1 LGVWCFSCNHQS
13 IRVSYPFGAL
23 AIILSHA
30 STSCQVTLAKGIQA
44 LGGTLFL
51 GPGRRE
57 GIVRGVVGHVLLGA
71 PHYCLHITDKV
82 WAEP

>member
-1 LGVWCFSCNHQS
+1 MFCLQPPIYKGLLPIWRSCYHS
-13 IRVSYPFGAL
+13 EP
-23 AIILSHA
+23 
-30 STSCQVTLAKGIQA
+30 CQVTLAKGIQA

-57 GIVRGVVGHVLLGA
+57 GIVRGAVGHVLLGA